1 MYNNIPDTN
10 TIGGFNYS
18 WDFDRDEYE
27 DWLLDEEMEDSPEAY
42 KEYIENNVTF
52 TCEYVDHETLH
63 STGEY
68 ADFSYEDLIDEYGER
83 VAKSIREDLESG
95 TKEGFMDKM
104 DLFDEEF
111 DVNDPYELANAA
123 MKILPHGEYFKDARG
138 FILANGVVVYTDAEH
153 NECGMIPGV
162 DGTFHFIRLGN
173 IRVLP
178 NGIDIGKKPTR
189 EQKNTLARV
198 ISSYSEDRLYVDF
211 MTNNSEYGVT
221 YTFYSDADWRTVLN
235 EIDRYFREGIKPQD
249 RVFECRQM
257 KKLNKL
263 NESKLRNMI
272 IGIVEQVIDEKIE
285 IKPENKGKFTATKE
299 RTGKSTE
306 ELTHSKNPLT
316 RKRANFARMAK
327 RGWRP
332 LKADN

>member
-42 KEYIENNVTF
+42 NEYIENNVTF
-52 TCEYVDHETLH
+52 TCEYVDHETRH
-63 STGEY
+63 STGDY
-68 ADFSYEDLIDEYGER
+68 ADFSYEDLIDEYGEK

-111 DVNDPYELANAA
+111 DVNDPYELANIA
-123 MKILPHGEYFKDARG
+123 MKILPNGEYFKGARG
-138 FILANGVVVYTDAEH
+138 FILANGVVVYTEGEH
-153 NECGMIPGV
+153 NECSMIPGV
-162 DGTFHFIRLGN
+162 NGTFHFIRLGN

-178 NGIDIGKKPTR
+178 NGIDIGKEPTR
-189 EQKNTLARV
+189 EQKNTLAQV

-249 RVFECRQM
+249 RAFECRQM

-316 RKRANFARMAK
+316 RKRAIFAQNVK
-327 RGWRP
+327 KWNH
-332 LKADN
+332 KK